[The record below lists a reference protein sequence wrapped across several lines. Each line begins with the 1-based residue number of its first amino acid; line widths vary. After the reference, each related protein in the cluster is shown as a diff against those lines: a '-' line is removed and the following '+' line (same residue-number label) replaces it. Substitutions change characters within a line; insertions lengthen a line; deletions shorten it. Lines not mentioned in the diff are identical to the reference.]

1 MSDQIGRKETILWID
16 LIRVVAIFL
25 VVMIHVSGQVT
36 TRWAEIPADKW
47 FIGNIYGGVARVAVP
62 LFFMISGYLLLPRTE
77 SLRAFYTKRMTRILI
92 PFVVWSL
99 IYLGWY
105 CWNHATVCTPSF
117 VGDLLFVQGTY
128 YHLWFL
134 YSLVSIYLILPILRL
149 MIKPG
154 TDQSILWYLIGLW
167 LIFQPASLIT
177 NKFWN
182 FNVKIAPPLA
192 TGFVCYFILGYLLG
206 EIKLSRLKM
215 ILAALLWA
223 IGTLITIIGTYFF
236 TQYSDQFDSFFYN
249 FASFSV
255 ILASGA
261 SFLLLRWISERKY
274 LISPGTQALTRTL
287 ATSAFGIYLIHIL
300 VIEALSSW
308 IPWVHINSLIGNAI
322 WSIPLVSILVFSLS
336 FLIVHILQRIPVLN
350 YIVP

>member
-1 MSDQIGRKETILWID
+1 MSNSTDRKEIITWAD
-16 LIRVVAIFL
+16 LIRAVAIFL
-25 VVMIHVSGQVT
+25 VVMIHVSGQLT
-36 TRWAEIPADKW
+36 NAWGKIPTEQWIIAD
-47 FIGNIYGGVARVAVP
+47 IYGGIARIAVP

-77 SLRAFYTKRMTRILI
+77 NLGVFYKKQMTRILI

-105 CWNHATVCTPSF
+105 CWNHDNTCTPSF
-117 VGDLLFVQGTY
+117 VGDLLMVQGTY

-134 YSLVSIYLILPILRL
+134 YSLVSIYLILPVLRL

-167 LIFQPASLIT
+167 LIVQPLSLIT

-182 FNVKIAPPLA
+182 FNLKISPPLA
-192 TGFVCYFILGYLLG
+192 TGFVCYFLLGYLLG
-206 EIKLSRLKM
+206 EIALSRLKM
-215 ILAALLWA
+215 ILATLVWA

-249 FASFSV
+249 FVSFSV
-255 ILASGA
+255 ILTSGA
-261 SFLLLRWISERKY
+261 SFLLLRWISEGKY
-274 LISPGTQALTRTL
+274 FTSSGAQAFTRVL

-300 VIEALSSW
+300 VLEVLSGW
-308 IPWVHINSLIGNAI
+308 IPWTHINPLIGNAI
-322 WSIPLVSILVFSLS
+322 WSIPFLSILVFSLS
-336 FLIVHILQRIPVLN
+336 FLIVRILQKIPVLK